1 MSDNGVFISYRRG
14 TGSEVARIM
23 QEYLEGQGF
32 DVFLDVDGLG
42 AGHFDEQLLREIE
55 SRRNF
60 VLICSPGCLD
70 RCVHEGD
77 WVRRELEYAIRTGR
91 HIVPVTMPQFVWPT
105 GDVVPRVVKE
115 LQRHNAFEYSH
126 SHWALTKQKLASMLG
141 RPSRSKRRASATE
154 PGEQS
159 VMRRY
164 GVWVAAGAV
173 SVLAMLLWASL
184 GGNSDRQSGTRSEWP
199 EDLAGGGAG
208 EKAVVQAPAAQ
219 EAAVR
224 RGWNG
229 DWDVEV
235 LREEPDPAVVTDAAA
250 RARMIATKLPWKV
263 RDEKSGIVMLLCPP
277 GEFMMGSPA
286 SESGRETDETHHRR
300 TIGTAFYLGET
311 EVTQEQWQRV
321 MAENPSYFKGASSPV
336 EQVSWDDCK
345 RFCASTRFR
354 LPTEAEWE
362 YGCRAG
368 TTGAYAG
375 DLASMAWFGDN
386 SGRVALNAKSL
397 WARDQSLYAKA
408 MSDSGCQSHP
418 VRLRRANA
426 WGFFDMHGNVW
437 EWCEDGYG
445 DYPRGTAKQ
454 DPARTAEAGPR
465 VLRGGSWF
473 YFEHGCR
480 SAHRNYGD
488 ANDANSSIG
497 FRVARTHG

>member
-70 RCVHEGD
+70 RCMNERD

-105 GDVVPRVVKE
+105 GDAVPRVVKE

-141 RPSRSKRRASATE
+141 RPSRSKRRASAME

-250 RARMIATKLPWKV
+250 RARMAETKLPWKV
-263 RDEKSGIVMLLCPP
+263 RDRKTGIVMLLCPP

-286 SESGRETDETHHRR
+286 LEAGRYDDETQHRR
-300 TIGTAFYLGET
+300 TIGKAFYLGET
-311 EVTQEQWQRV
+311 EVTQEQWERV
-321 MAENPSYFKGASSPV
+321 MGANPSRFKGATNPV

-345 RFCASTRFR
+345 RFCESTGLR
-354 LPTEAEWE
+354 LPSEAEWE
-362 YGCRAG
+362 YACRAG
-368 TTGAYAG
+368 TTTAYSFG
-375 DLASMAWFGDN
+375 NTITEKEVRFASSFASVN
-386 SGRVALNAKSL
+386 PVACGIL
-397 WARDQSLYAKA
+397 
-408 MSDSGCQSHP
+408 P
-418 VRLRRANA
+418 ANQ
-426 WGFFDMHGNVW
+426 WGFREMHGNVQ
-437 EWCEDGYG
+437 EWVDDVYSE
-445 DYPRGTAKQ
+445 YPK
-454 DPARTAEAGPR
+454 EAGWREAVEGNAEYR
-465 VLRGGSWF
+465 VRRGGSWI
-473 YFEHGCR
+473 GGTRVVR
-480 SAHRNYGD
+480 SSIRNYGGPSGPD
-488 ANDANSSIG
+488 IG
-497 FRVARTHG
+497 FRVARTPF

>member
-1 MSDNGVFISYRRG
+1 MRLKTVIDAAAGEFACRCAFSGIALGREGLEATNRGAGCLRFPFAVLARWIVCTPAGCCGSLRVWESSGVVEPHEQSLTMLDNGVFISYRRG
-14 TGSEVARIM
+14 TGSEVARKIT
-23 QEYLEGQGF
+23 EFLEGQGF
-32 DVFLDVDGLG
+32 DVFLDVDCLG
-42 AGHFDEQLLREIE
+42 AGHFDEQILREIE

-60 VLICSPGCLD
+60 LLICSPGCLD
-70 RCVHEGD
+70 RCVNEGD

-105 GDVVPRVVKE
+105 LDAVPRVVKE

-263 RDEKSGIVMLLCPP
+263 RDKKTGIVMLLCPP

-354 LPTEAEWE
+354 LPTSP
-362 YGCRAG
+362 RSRPLLP
-368 TTGAYAG
+368 T
-375 DLASMAWFGDN
+375 S
-386 SGRVALNAKSL
+386 SRRS
-397 WARDQSLYAKA
+397 
-408 MSDSGCQSHP
+408 
-418 VRLRRANA
+418 RRA
-426 WGFFDMHGNVW
+426 M
-437 EWCEDGYG
+437 
-445 DYPRGTAKQ
+445 PK
-454 DPARTAEAGPR
+454 P
-465 VLRGGSWF
+465 
-473 YFEHGCR
+473 
-480 SAHRNYGD
+480 
-488 ANDANSSIG
+488 
-497 FRVARTHG
+497 